1 MALRSVGLD
10 SASFSPF
17 LQELLLMIF
26 QLAED
31 ATFAMSQVHL
41 TDLQAVVV
49 DNDGDTRQE
58 KARLTQ

>member
-1 MALRSVGLD
+1 MALGSVELD
-10 SASFSPF
+10 SASFSPS
-17 LQELLLMIF
+17 LKELLLMIW

-31 ATFAMSQVHL
+31 ATFAMSQLHL
-41 TDLQAVVV
+41 TDLQAVV

>member
-1 MALRSVGLD
+1 MAFGSVELD
-10 SASFSPF
+10 SASLPPS
-17 LQELLLMIF
+17 LKELLLMIC

-31 ATFAMSQVHL
+31 ATFAMSQLNL
-41 TDLQAVVV
+41 TDLQAVV

>member
-1 MALRSVGLD
+1 MAFGSVELD
-10 SASFSPF
+10 SASLPPS
-17 LQELLLMIF
+17 LKELLLMIC

-31 ATFAMSQVHL
+31 ATFAMSQL
-41 TDLQAVVV
+41 NLNDLQAVV

>member
-1 MALRSVGLD
+1 MAFGSVELD
-10 SASFSPF
+10 SASLPPS
-17 LQELLLMIF
+17 LKELLLMIC

-31 ATFAMSQVHL
+31 ATFAMSQLNL
-41 TDLQAVVV
+41 TDLQAVEV

>member
-1 MALRSVGLD
+1 MALGSVELD
-10 SASFSPF
+10 SASFSPS
-17 LQELLLMIF
+17 LKELVLMIW

-31 ATFAMSQVHL
+31 ATFAMSQLNL
-41 TDLQAVVV
+41 TDLQAVV

>member
-1 MALRSVGLD
+1 
-10 SASFSPF
+10 
-17 LQELLLMIF
+17 MIW

>member
-1 MALRSVGLD
+1 
-10 SASFSPF
+10 
-17 LQELLLMIF
+17 MIF

-41 TDLQAVVV
+41 TDLQAVV